1 MGWTGG
7 WVGGWYLVLV
17 VLLHFA
23 LLRLYYLESSDND
36 LKVSRHILGGRI
48 PPHQVEGGK

>member
-1 MGWTGG
+1 MGGCSR
-7 WVGGWYLVLV
+7 LVLV

-36 LKVSRHILGGRI
+36 LKVSRHILAGRI